1 MKPQKHKVVFL
12 YSELAGYFIACAKN
26 LSLHP
31 GVESVHILHWPLH
44 PEAPFK
50 FESTSNCTLYPK
62 ARYSRR
68 ELTELINELD
78 PTAIVCCGW
87 MDRDYNFIAK
97 EWQKKIPVVLTLDNW
112 WTGSV
117 RQWLGVLTAPFFIK
131 KRFNRVWIPGEPQ
144 QPFAERFGFNPRN
157 LAHGWYCAD
166 PVPFLN
172 AYESRQSNPASK
184 KILYVGRY
192 IELKGIT
199 ELWRAFIK
207 LSPEFPAWEL
217 HCIGTG
223 ELWQSR
229 AQHPKIFHHGFKQ
242 PHELL
247 PFIEDAACFV
257 MPSKRE
263 PWGVVLHEM
272 AIAGVPLLASS
283 MVGATTLFLESGVNG
298 VLFENPKLSDALRQF
313 MTLPNSKRVMMSR
326 RSHERG
332 MRHNLDNWNESILKL
347 ISR

>member
-1 MKPQKHKVVFL
+1 MRPQKHRVVFL
-12 YSELAGYFIACAKN
+12 YSELAGYFIACAKY

-31 GVESVHILHWPLH
+31 EVESVHILHWPLH

-62 ARYSRR
+62 ASYRR
-68 ELTELINELD
+68 HELTELISEIQ

-97 EWQKKIPVVLTLDNW
+97 EWQEKIPVVLTLDNW
-112 WTGSV
+112 WTGSM

-166 PVPFLN
+166 AEPFLN

-192 IELKGIT
+192 IDLKGIT

-272 AIAGVPLLASS
+272 AIAGLPLLASEF
-283 MVGATTLFLESGVNG
+283 VGASSKFLHQGKNG
-298 VLFENPKLSDALRQF
+298 KRFSIDKLQDSLAEFMVLSPEEIAEMGHVSHMLGQQLTPETWSSNLLR
-313 MTLPNSKRVMMSR
+313 
-326 RSHERG
+326 
-332 MRHNLDNWNESILKL
+332 L
-347 ISR
+347 ISS

>member
-1 MKPQKHKVVFL
+1 MRPQKHRVVFL
-12 YSELAGYFIACAKN
+12 YSELAGYFIACAKH

-31 GVESVHILHWPLH
+31 EVESVHILHWPLH

-68 ELTELINELD
+68 ELTELINELH

-166 PVPFLN
+166 PEPFLN

-207 LSPEFPAWEL
+207 LSLEFPAWEL

-283 MVGATTLFLESGVNG
+283 KVGATTLFLESGING
-298 VLFENPKLSDALRQF
+298 ILFENPKLDDALRQF
-313 MTLPNSKRVMMSR
+313 MALPNSKKVAMGRQ
-326 RSHERG
+326 SHERG
-332 MRHNLDNWNESILKL
+332 MRHNLNSWNESLLKL
-347 ISR
+347 ISK